1 MGKENEM
8 RDEHEIHERE
18 EREHLDRAFA
28 SNDKVQF
35 DNVISHNGMAARYA
49 EIALGNAVAFQSQMN
64 MEYLASTKQEREHND
79 IREKQVMEHADE
91 RRTHVLENNRFTLDR
106 LYGIYP
112 EEAAGMV
119 PVLEVIS
126 KIIKE
131 EVEAA
136 TKWTFK
142 I

>member
-1 MGKENEM
+1 MDKEM
-8 RDEHEIHERE
+8 RDAHEIQERE
-18 EREHLDRAFA
+18 EREHVDRAWA

-35 DNVISHNGMAARYA
+35 DNVISHNNMASRYA
-49 EIALGNAVAFQSQMN
+49 EVALKNAIDFQAQMN

-79 IREKQVMEHADE
+79 VREKQVMEHADE

-119 PVLEVIS
+119 PVLEAIRTIV
-126 KIIKE
+126 KE
-131 EVEAA
+131 EVEA
-136 TKWTFK
+136 TK
-142 I
+142 